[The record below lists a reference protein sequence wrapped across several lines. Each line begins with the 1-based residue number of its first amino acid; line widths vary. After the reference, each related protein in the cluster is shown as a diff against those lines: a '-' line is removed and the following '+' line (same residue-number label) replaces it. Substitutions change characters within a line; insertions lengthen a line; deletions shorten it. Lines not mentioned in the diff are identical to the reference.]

1 MKFSLRRIL
10 FSIAL
15 VGSSAT
21 LSNAATFD
29 CDDAVPHSELY
40 ESGNYGAAFKE
51 VEPIANE
58 RCAEHLLGVMYAKGQ
73 GILSDLSHAYALL
86 LLAYSDGMSPSG
98 KAALVPNIGDDDS
111 ELEIIQFGAR
121 LTSDQIRQAENLAI
135 KLAGKRGKLST
146 AETSDRSKVLASAN
160 ELRPRIAGY
169 KLNGKIAA
177 LELPSVATPT
187 SLGMGSVTPGY
198 ILTQVGTNPNTRIIP
213 FELNFIEMTLSE
225 LARGVPGSDEKFSR
239 LIDTAAGQGVKFAWL
254 KAGTSV
260 KILKFALNG
269 GFAAQ
274 VQLDDERSSIA
285 SNEYYWIDTCY
296 LKMKNTQDQVLW
308 KIFRSDGCR
317 R

>member
-1 MKFSLRRIL
+1 
-10 FSIAL
+10 
-15 VGSSAT
+15 
-21 LSNAATFD
+21 
-29 CDDAVPHSELY
+29 
-40 ESGNYGAAFKE
+40 
-51 VEPIANE
+51 
-58 RCAEHLLGVMYAKGQ
+58 
-73 GILSDLSHAYALL
+73 
-86 LLAYSDGMSPSG
+86 MSPSG

-213 FELNFIEMTLSE
+213 FELNFIEI
-225 LARGVPGSDEKFSR
+225 R
-239 LIDTAAGQGVKFAWL
+239 
-254 KAGTSV
+254 
-260 KILKFALNG
+260 N
-269 GFAAQ
+269 
-274 VQLDDERSSIA
+274 
-285 SNEYYWIDTCY
+285 
-296 LKMKNTQDQVLW
+296 
-308 KIFRSDGCR
+308 
-317 R
+317 